1 MNDNLNK
8 KQNALI
14 TKEKQLKTIHL
25 GRLQIL
31 SDF

>member
-1 MNDNLNK
+1 MNENK
-8 KQNALI
+8 KQRGIQNALI

-31 SDF
+31 